1 MVEGAVHHDTT
12 MKVEGNY
19 VGNLVSHEHHL
30 FASLADARR
39 RARPLRLLLYLV
51 GTAPNLA

>member
-1 MVEGAVHHDTT
+1 MVEGAVRHDTT

-39 RARPLRLLLYLV
+39 RIRPLRLLLYLV
-51 GTAPNLA
+51 RTAPNLA